1 MLKEIKNNE
10 KGFTLVEL
18 IVVVA
23 IMAVLGTLLIPR
35 IMGNVNDA
43 RKQREISAAQ
53 TIASEITVYNA
64 NAVTDDD
71 TGTNAV
77 VSKNPLE
84 ESDLPAGLDLPTGI
98 SFPDPTVVKIIV
110 DDKGNASISLTQA
123 TP

>member
-84 ESDLPAGLDLPTGI
+84 ESHLPADLILPTGI